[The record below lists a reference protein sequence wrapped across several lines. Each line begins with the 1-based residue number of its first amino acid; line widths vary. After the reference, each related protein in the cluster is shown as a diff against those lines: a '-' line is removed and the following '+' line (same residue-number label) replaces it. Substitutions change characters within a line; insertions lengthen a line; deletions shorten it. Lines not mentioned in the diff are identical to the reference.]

1 MNKELAELTVIGSMV
16 KSKEHYDPDSNEF
29 KFIKECIDYC
39 KEERKNDL

>member
-1 MNKELAELTVIGSMV
+1 MAKARKCDRCG
-16 KSKEHYDPDSNEF
+16 KFYEHYDPDSDEF